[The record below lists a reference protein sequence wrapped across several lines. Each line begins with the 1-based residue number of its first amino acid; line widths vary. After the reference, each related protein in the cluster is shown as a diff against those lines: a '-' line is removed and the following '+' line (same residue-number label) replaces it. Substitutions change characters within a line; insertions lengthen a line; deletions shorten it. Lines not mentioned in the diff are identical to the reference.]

1 MPKKIKKTDW
11 GDFYRSEE
19 DYAAMCWCLKNG
31 ITIGPLATKP
41 GNAPTEFWIDIN
53 IKGRINRSPEPFH
66 STDVWKQIYKYY
78 RYYYDK
84 HRKSI

>member
-19 DYAAMCWCLKNG
+19 EHAAMCWCLKNG
-31 ITIGPLATKP
+31 ITIGPLATKS

-53 IKGRINRSPEPFH
+53 IK
-66 STDVWKQIYKYY
+66 
-78 RYYYDK
+78 
-84 HRKSI
+84 